1 MAFKTQAQ
9 ANAEKLLFQN
19 KYTALPS
26 EDSDDNTQY
35 FKNQYGEK
43 YYYDPDGNRYIR
55 SETNEGDQQYTAGS
69 REYLASLYSKYGL
82 DPSMMRGGEEMS
94 RPTEIN
100 GGLYVPVRS
109 GYFDPNAGY
118 DNFSPAIK
126 AARAAALKNVYI
138 DSEGNT
144 FAKPQDVEKT
154 NKMIAPYLPPKYD
167 FFNKYGVG
175 LMSAAVLGP
184 AIAGAAG
191 GAGVGA
197 AASADAIGLAQMGQA
212 AGLSGSALSE
222 FVASGGTLGS
232 TAAGAGGITSGFTAS
247 PYDFGPNFTS
257 NVNDLTS
264 SNWYDGMTHQE
275 LVDLGQAVN
284 PWTTNPSFADLGGTA
299 GAAGGATGIAGLLQQ
314 LSTLTGLPT
323 SAIERLGGAGI
334 SSLASM
340 YGARKLGQASMD
352 AANRV
357 AAANQSA
364 TQLQSQM
371 YQDQVARQ
379 QPFYQAGLNALP
391 SYTKGVMPGG
401 DLVRPFAATDF
412 QADPGYGFRI
422 SEGLKA
428 LDRSA
433 ASRGN
438 LLSGATLKGAQR
450 FGQDIAS
457 NEYNNA
463 YNRYVGNQATQRNA
477 LAGLTGFAP
486 TAAQQ
491 IGNAGSNYATNAG
504 NLGINTAT
512 TYGNA
517 DMTGAAA
524 RQSAYMGAGGAFA
537 NALSPNPLNAYL
549 NKQLGIA

>member
-1 MAFKTQAQ
+1 MAYDYAKWGLTQ
-9 ANAEKLLFQN
+9 
-19 KYTALPS
+19 
-26 EDSDDNTQY
+26 
-35 FKNQYGEK
+35 
-43 YYYDPDGNRYIR
+43 
-55 SETNEGDQQYTAGS
+55 TNN
-69 REYLASLYSKYGL
+69 
-82 DPSMMRGGEEMS
+82 MIGGEEGPQRDESDFYPGVEGVLRS
-94 RPTEIN
+94 RGIDPRGAFGDFGANDVTPGWQVPGGDPKVMYYPIQGDLAQAYDWLPPEQIAQLKSQMVNGMLPVKTVTALGQASPYKGGRKHGFTDALSGWMDN
-100 GGLYVPVRS
+100 GGLVNLAS
-109 GYFDPNAGY
+109 TLFLGG
-118 DNFSPAIK
+118 
-126 AARAAALKNVYI
+126 AAT
-138 DSEGNT
+138 G
-144 FAKPQDVEKT
+144 F
-154 NKMIAPYLPPKYD
+154 
-167 FFNKYGVG
+167 G
-175 LMSAAVLGP
+175 
-184 AIAGAAG
+184 AGAAG
-191 GAGVGA
+191 GNTL
-197 AASADAIGLAQMGQA
+197 GLQQMGQA
-212 AGLSGSALSE
+212 AGLTGSALSE

-232 TAAGAGGITSGFTAS
+232 TAAGAGGIASGFTAA
-247 PYDFGPNFTS
+247 PYDIGPDFTG
-257 NVNDLTS
+257 NVNDLSPDTFRPDS
-264 SNWYDGMTHQE
+264 SFNPDVQPTPYERMYDSMTPQ
-275 LVDLGQAVN
+275 DLGQAVN
-284 PWTTNPSFADLGGTA
+284 PFTTNPSFADLGGTA
-299 GAAGGATGIAGLLQQ
+299 GAAAGATGIAGLLQQ

-340 YGARKLGQASMD
+340 YGASKLGQASMD

-412 QADPGYGFRI
+412 QADPGYGFRM

>member
-1 MAFKTQAQ
+1 M
-9 ANAEKLLFQN
+9 EGLFQ
-19 KYTALPS
+19 
-26 EDSDDNTQY
+26 
-35 FKNQYGEK
+35 
-43 YYYDPDGNRYIR
+43 
-55 SETNEGDQQYTAGS
+55 
-69 REYLASLYSKYGL
+69 
-82 DPSMMRGGEEMS
+82 
-94 RPTEIN
+94 
-100 GGLYVPVRS
+100 S
-109 GYFDPNAGY
+109 GP
-118 DNFSPAIK
+118 
-126 AARAAALKNVYI
+126 
-138 DSEGNT
+138 
-144 FAKPQDVEKT
+144 
-154 NKMIAPYLPPKYD
+154 MIA
-167 FFNKYGVG
+167 
-175 LMSAAVLGP
+175 SAAFLGP
-184 AIAGAAG
+184 AIAGAMG
-191 GAGVGA
+191 GAGAGALSATEAATLYELTGLPQYA
-197 AASADAIGLAQMGQA
+197 AATG
-212 AGLSGSALSE
+212 AGL
-222 FVASGGTLGS
+222 GTATELIDTGFN
-232 TAAGAGGITSGFTAS
+232 AA
-247 PYDFGPNFTS
+247 PYDVGPNFTS
-257 NVNDLTS
+257 NVSDLTS
-264 SNWYDGMTHQE
+264 SNWYDSMTPQ
-275 LVDLGQAVN
+275 DLGQAVN
-284 PWTTNPSFADLGGTA
+284 PFTTNPSFADLGGTA
-299 GAAGGATGIAGLLQQ
+299 GAAGGATGIAGLVQQ
-314 LSTLTGLPT
+314 LSTLTGLST

-340 YGARKLGQASMD
+340 YGASKLGQASMD

-357 AAANQSA
+357 ATANQSA

-412 QADPGYGFRI
+412 QADPGYGFRM